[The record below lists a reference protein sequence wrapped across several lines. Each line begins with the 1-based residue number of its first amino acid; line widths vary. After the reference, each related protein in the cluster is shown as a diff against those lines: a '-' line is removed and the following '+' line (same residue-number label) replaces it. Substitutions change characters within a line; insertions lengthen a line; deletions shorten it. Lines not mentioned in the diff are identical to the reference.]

1 MSDTGCSPCQL
12 HAAWID
18 AEKVGNVD
26 RQLVGEVDELVV
38 RLAVAS
44 IGILIN
50 GLAFYYAAAIRVVMY
65 VFAFSS
71 SMSNDCWF
79 RQFQGVIF
87 TSCPFQVLPISV
99 FQQQAGMQAH
109 GFGMDHC
116 KAQRDEPKG
125 PFLHCRIKKLLA

>member
-44 IGILIN
+44 IGILI
-50 GLAFYYAAAIRVVMY
+50 
-65 VFAFSS
+65 
-71 SMSNDCWF
+71 D
-79 RQFQGVIF
+79 
-87 TSCPFQVLPISV
+87 
-99 FQQQAGMQAH
+99 
-109 GFGMDHC
+109 
-116 KAQRDEPKG
+116 G
-125 PFLHCRIKKLLA
+125 PFGHDGAFANVGFLYGTHRDGLDSRPGG